1 MIRKARDPSNV
12 VEEPEETEEVEAVAE
27 MEVAA
32 LCGLFVVFRQ
42 APDWEKPEG
51 WLLKKGEK
59 RSNWTRRWPAP
70 GPSSPKEGACVIGGE
85 GNGFW

>member
-1 MIRKARDPSNV
+1 MLFALR
-12 VEEPEETEEVEAVAE
+12 AVARAFACLTYR
-27 MEVAA
+27 AA

-70 GPSSPKEGACVIGGE
+70 GPISPKGGACVIGGE